1 MMEAFILI
9 LWVRSGPA
17 GGLTTVEF
25 RTQEACEAALEEA
38 TARIQGLTTGA
49 HGVCVEKG

>member
-9 LWVRSGPA
+9 LWVKGGNA

-25 RTQEACEAALEEA
+25 RSQEACEVALAVA
-38 TARIQGLTTGA
+38 TSRIHGLTTGA
-49 HGVCVEKG
+49 YGVCVGKG

>member
-17 GGLTTVEF
+17 GGLTAVEF
-25 RTQEACEAALEEA
+25 RTQEACEAALEAA
-38 TARIQGLTTGA
+38 TARLTTGA